1 MSRFGWA
8 EPLVDRTPEAAR
20 PQPWDCSLLW
30 GESRHRASLV
40 WREPQA
46 CKALK
51 LRQRSSALTFYPQ
64 YETFLR
70 ECGLYTVV
78 SLLGQSPCKELVTA
92 LLERWRPETNTFHLL
107 QGEATITLEDVEVL
121 TGLPTRGRPVSV
133 GYDARAADVI
143 CQELLGATPP
153 PSRFTG
159 HQVKISWVKE
169 QFDRLPAGASADVIT
184 CYARAYAWVLVGA
197 VLLAYRSGDLIPV
210 HLLRLLCTSQKG
222 TGDIGGFTLL
232 VQLWA
237 LERFPYIAD
246 RYIAVGDPPI
256 ADGYPRGVR
265 WMPIVH
271 RHQHRL
277 SMKLEEI
284 RYALDRA
291 TEFVVRILIP
301 LSLIN
306 LIFLIG
312 RKNKLVIFC
321 IFNF

>member
-20 PQPWDCSLLW
+20 SQPWDCSLLW

-51 LRQRSSALTFYPQ
+51 LRQRSSALTFYSQ

-197 VLLAYRSGDLIPV
+197 VLLADRSGDLIPV
-210 HLLRLLCTSQKG
+210 HLLSLLCES
-222 TGDIGGFTLL
+222 GDAGSFSWGSAVLAWLYKAMGRAAFFT
-232 VQLWA
+232 
-237 LERFPYIAD
+237 
-246 RYIAVGDPPI
+246 

-265 WMPIVH
+265 WIPIVH

>member
-1 MSRFGWA
+1 
-8 EPLVDRTPEAAR
+8 
-20 PQPWDCSLLW
+20 
-30 GESRHRASLV
+30 
-40 WREPQA
+40 
-46 CKALK
+46 
-51 LRQRSSALTFYPQ
+51 
-64 YETFLR
+64 
-70 ECGLYTVV
+70 
-78 SLLGQSPCKELVTA
+78 SPCKELVTA
-92 LLERWRPETNTFHLL
+92 LLERWCPETNTFHLL

-133 GYDARAADVI
+133 GYDARAANVI

-153 PSRFTG
+153 PTRFTG

-184 CYARAYAWVLVGA
+184 CYARAYAWVLVGV
-197 VLLAYRSGDLIPV
+197 VLLADRSGDLIPV
-210 HLLRLLCTSQKG
+210 HLLRLLCESGDAGSFSWGSAVLAWLYKAMGRAAFFTGTSQKG

-246 RYIAVGDPPI
+246 RYIAGGDPPI
-256 ADGYPRGVR
+256 ADSYPRGVR

-271 RHQHRL
+271 RHQHRV

-284 RYALDRA
+284 RYALDRS

-301 LSLIN
+301 LSLII
-306 LIFLIG
+306 LIFLIVHEEDAVAG
-312 RKNKLVIFC
+312 SLVDPYVGS
-321 IFNF
+321 NL

>member
-20 PQPWDCSLLW
+20 PRPWDCSLLW

-40 WREPQA
+40 WSEPQA

-78 SLLGQSPCKELVTA
+78 SLLGQSPCEELVTA

-153 PSRFTG
+153 PTRFTG

-197 VLLAYRSGDLIPV
+197 VLLADRSGDLIPV
-210 HLLRLLCTSQKG
+210 HLLRLLCES
-222 TGDIGGFTLL
+222 GDAGSFSWGSAVLAWLYKAMGRASFFT
-232 VQLWA
+232 
-237 LERFPYIAD
+237 
-246 RYIAVGDPPI
+246 

-321 IFNF
+321 ILNF

>member
-1 MSRFGWA
+1 
-8 EPLVDRTPEAAR
+8 
-20 PQPWDCSLLW
+20 
-30 GESRHRASLV
+30 
-40 WREPQA
+40 
-46 CKALK
+46 
-51 LRQRSSALTFYPQ
+51 
-64 YETFLR
+64 
-70 ECGLYTVV
+70 
-78 SLLGQSPCKELVTA
+78 QSPCKELVTA

-121 TGLPTRGRPVSV
+121 TGLPTRGRLVSV

-153 PSRFTG
+153 PTRFTG

-184 CYARAYAWVLVGA
+184 CYARAYACVLVGA
-197 VLLAYRSGDLIPV
+197 VLLADRSGDLIPV

-246 RYIAVGDPPI
+246 RYIAGRDPPI
-256 ADGYPRGVR
+256 ADGFPRGVR

-312 RKNKLVIFC
+312 RKKKIVIFC
-321 IFNF
+321 ILNF